1 MGELAKAGADIA
13 AIVGP
18 ESLAQV
24 TRRAADTAEKS
35 VLVGADAA
43 VGGRGLSG
51 HPATMGTRST
61 VWPGQARI
69 DFTPKGLWVLA
80 EFGRRRVKGKVRP
93 KSAPALRTPWGPRA
107 SVKGSTARGSGAL
120 TKAYNQAERDVPEA
134 VGAEFDAVISAK
146 GF

>member
-1 MGELAKAGADIA
+1 MGDLAKAGADIV

-18 ESLAQV
+18 ESITQV

-35 VLVGADAA
+35 VLVGAAAA

-61 VWPGQARI
+61 VSPGQARI

-80 EFGRRRVKGKVRP
+80 ESGRRRAKAKITP